1 MPIETTISQWNGPDK
16 RQTVIRNIS
25 RPSTAHC
32 TLPMY
37 IGFILSEPKAASC
50 CRLAEVMTISHDSV
64 NRFLYREAYTPKDL
78 YAESSATLNLT
89 GGTLSVDDSVL
100 DKPYSQYMAFVGH
113 YWSGKHHRVV
123 KGINLITLYYTDPQ
137 GLNQPVN
144 FRIYDKA
151 QGKTKND
158 YFQDML
164 AEVLTWGLKPAFVTG
179 DSWYSCVKNLK
190 TIKNHQLGFLFAL
203 ESNRLVSVEKGAWRQ
218 VQQLDIPEEG
228 LVVWLRDFG
237 RVKLFRTWLK
247 DQPRHYGVSLP
258 DAEQLARFDRSAF
271 AEQHDRHWQIEQYHR
286 AIKQVCH
293 IEHFQ
298 VRGRQ
303 AIKNHLFA
311 AICGFVQLQRLS
323 AMDLISNCYR
333 LQRDLFNQAI
343 ASFIAGFMPS
353 MAHVNPQ
360 FQSRVNA

>member
-1 MPIETTISQWNGPDK
+1 M
-16 RQTVIRNIS
+16 IREIS

-37 IGFILSEPKAASC
+37 AGFLLSEPTSVSC
-50 CRLAEVMTISHDSV
+50 CRLAEIMTISHDSV
-64 NRFLYREAYTPKDL
+64 NRFLHRESYSGRDL
-78 YAESSATLNLT
+78 FNEVKPLLNLK

-100 DKPYSQYMAFVGH
+100 DKPYSQYMAFVG
-113 YWSGKHHRVV
+113 YFWSGKHHATV

-137 GLNQPVN
+137 GQHQPVN
-144 FRIYDKA
+144 FRVYDKA
-151 QGKTKND
+151 EGKTKND

-164 AEVLTWGLKPAFVTG
+164 GEVLAWGLEPAFVTG

-203 ESNRLVSVEKGAWRQ
+203 ESNRLVSMEKGSWCQ
-218 VQQLDIPEEG
+218 VQQLDIPEDG
-228 LVVWLRDFG
+228 LAVWLRDFG
-237 RVKLFRTWLK
+237 SVKLFRTQLK
-247 DQPRHYGVSLP
+247 DQLRHYAVSLP
-258 DAEQLARFDRSAF
+258 DAEQLASFDRQAF

-311 AICGFVQLQRLS
+311 AIYGYVQLQRLRV
-323 AMDLISNCYR
+323 MELIRNCYR
-333 LQRDLFNQAI
+333 LRRDLFNEVI

-353 MAHVNPQ
+353 MQHINPQ
-360 FQSRVNA
+360 FQSVVNA